1 MSSTQFL
8 ELVVSLTVQVS
19 IVIIATHWLGRLV
32 ESERVQSRLWTV
44 CYGILLSLILVSVLL
59 PHPRFLNPWN
69 QLSTNHAS
77 TLLSIE
83 MQMGR
88 FLFWI

>member
-44 CYGILLSLILVSVLL
+44 CYAILL
-59 PHPRFLNPWN
+59 
-69 QLSTNHAS
+69 
-77 TLLSIE
+77 
-83 MQMGR
+83 
-88 FLFWI
+88 